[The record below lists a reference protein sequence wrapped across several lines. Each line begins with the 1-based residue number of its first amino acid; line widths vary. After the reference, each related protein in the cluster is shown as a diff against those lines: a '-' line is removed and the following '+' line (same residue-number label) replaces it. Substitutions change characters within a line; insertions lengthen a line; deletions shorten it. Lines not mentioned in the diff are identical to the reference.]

1 MGKPVQRETRLA
13 EDAPGVGRRSF
24 LLRFS
29 WAGLALYF
37 SVFMAAV
44 LSLVRP
50 RVSNRPAQVFSL
62 GYPGDYRLGQVAY
75 HREPKVFVVRSEEG
89 FSAISA
95 RCTHLGCTVVWNRD
109 HRLFLCPCHG
119 GKFDIDGRNVA
130 GPPPRPLDVYA
141 LQLSVDGW
149 LEVDKDMI
157 LTQSEKPPPRFRP

>member
-1 MGKPVQRETRLA
+1 MEKHIQRETRLA

-37 SVFMAAV
+37 SVFMGAV

-50 RVSNRPAQVFSL
+50 RVSSRPAQVFAL
-62 GYPGDYRLGQVAY
+62 GYPADYRLGQVAY
-75 HREPKVFVVRSEEG
+75 HREPKVFVVRREDG

-95 RCTHLGCTVVWNRD
+95 ICTHLGCTVAWNGD

-119 GKFDIDGRNVA
+119 GKFDIEGRNVA
-130 GPPPRPLDVYA
+130 GPPPRPLDVFT
-141 LQLSVDGW
+141 LQLSQEGR

-157 LTQSEKPPPRFRP
+157 FPQNEKPAPRFRP